1 MHISRAWR
9 PPSGIRFS
17 KNKLWCIWWNH
28 KCGSGRVEPSSRTG
42 RSVVWSPAPDVHM
55 SKWPRARYWNSNC
68 SRWLFNLCVFVCVNA
83 DLCCRAHYIKSIS
96 HHRIGVGSSVFQ
108 QSATTRDM
116 SALTR
121 IPNASQTLP
130 RHFWSQVDEEPEE
143 PRSPTLIHTSTQ
155 VIPTTL
161 KGFYRPHKGWKLAN
175 PTGQSELKKPLGW
188 GVKRLQ
194 ETQASPVA
202 FVVFALTETLHSDLS
217 ASRSSQVHILDVL
230 HPSPF
235 LFAVRFPSIKI
246 TNGIRDDGQPAWGP
260 ADNVIERSDRTAD
273 YCCDVSNRD
282 LFFPPWRSFQFC
294 TEYTLWIKLPIRKSG
309 AR

>member
-28 KCGSGRVEPSSRTG
+28 KRGSGRVEPSSRTG
-42 RSVVWSPAPDVHM
+42 RSVVWSPAPDVEVA
-55 SKWPRARYWNSNC
+55 SGRILKLELLPVTVQSV
-68 SRWLFNLCVFVCVNA
+68 CVFVCVNA

-96 HHRIGVGSSVFQ
+96 HHWTGVGSSVFQ

-143 PRSPTLIHTSTQ
+143 PQSPTLIHTSTQ
-155 VIPTTL
+155 VIPMTL

-175 PTGQSELKKPLGW
+175 PTGQSELKKILGW

-217 ASRSSQVHILDVL
+217 ASQSSQVHILDVL

>member
-83 DLCCRAHYIKSIS
+83 DLCCRALYKVHLPSLNWSWQLSFPAECYDQRHVGVDS
-96 HHRIGVGSSVFQ
+96 HPKRFANSPKAFLIAG
-108 QSATTRDM
+108 R
-116 SALTR
+116 
-121 IPNASQTLP
+121 
-130 RHFWSQVDEEPEE
+130 WKPEE
-143 PRSPTLIHTSTQ
+143 PQSPTLIHTSTQ

-217 ASRSSQVHILDVL
+217 ASQSSQVHILDVL

>member
-1 MHISRAWR
+1 
-9 PPSGIRFS
+9 
-17 KNKLWCIWWNH
+17 
-28 KCGSGRVEPSSRTG
+28 
-42 RSVVWSPAPDVHM
+42 M

-96 HHRIGVGSSVFQ
+96 HHRTGVGSSVFQ

-116 SALTR
+116 SALTC

-143 PRSPTLIHTSTQ
+143 PQSPTLIHTSTQ
-155 VIPTTL
+155 VIPMTL

-246 TNGIRDDGQPAWGP
+246 TNGIRDDGQPAWSP